1 MTTAPD
7 HRNHRSADPTS
18 PDADEP
24 VAAPPATFEPA
35 PGWAHTL
42 IRLTHHPRLSWI
54 HTLPILY
61 KVLIANAS
69 IIVFGAVV
77 GTMVTYHFSVDHE
90 PLTLSTLI
98 AAFLMI
104 GFPLSVVVNYL
115 VLIAAFRPIEAIQR
129 TANAVRMG
137 DMSARTNPS
146 PLTDPQ
152 ILHLSQTFD
161 ETLDELARDRRE
173 IEALASQVIEAQEQ
187 ERRRLSR
194 ELHDDTAQLLFAQ
207 LLKITTVRA
216 TASGPTR
223 ALTEELESMTVQALE
238 SVRRLALELR
248 PPALDDLGLTDALAD
263 LSQRFSDQLGL
274 PVRFE
279 HRGSRARVPSD
290 VKLVIYRVAQEALT
304 NILKHAEASR
314 VWVTL
319 DRAETEVTISI
330 RDDGRGIERTLVGKS
345 NDRGLGLGLF
355 GMEERVALAGGS
367 FRIWRRGLR
376 GTEVFALIPL
386 LHASPVSAR
395 PEGRVWPRNPRRS
408 IFSVL
413 PDPRLAVVPP
423 GTGNVA
429 SDADDPAR
437 RPDRDGHA
445 IASD

>member
-1 MTTAPD
+1 MRSATR
-7 HRNHRSADPTS
+7 HRNRRSPEPPAAG
-18 PDADEP
+18 PDGPRGSA
-24 VAAPPATFEPA
+24 PATFEPA
-35 PGWAHTL
+35 PGWANAV
-42 IRLTHHPRLSWI
+42 IRLTNHPRLAWL

-61 KVLIANAS
+61 KVLIANAT
-69 IIVFGAVV
+69 IVVTGAVFG
-77 GTMVTYHFSVDHE
+77 TMTTYRFSSDHE

-98 AAFLMI
+98 AAFLVI
-104 GFPLSVVVNYL
+104 GFPISVVVNYL
-115 VLIAAFRPIEAIQR
+115 VLVAAFRPIEALQR

-152 ILHLSQTFD
+152 ILYLSQTFD
-161 ETLDELARDRRE
+161 ATLDELARDRRE

-207 LLKITTVRA
+207 LLKISTVRA
-216 TASGPTR
+216 SSSAPTT
-223 ALTEELESMTVQALE
+223 ALTEELEEMTVQALE

-248 PPALDDLGLTDALAD
+248 PPALDDLGLSDALAD
-263 LSQRFSDQLGL
+263 LCQRFTDQLGT
-274 PVRFE
+274 PVRYE
-279 HRGSRARVPSD
+279 HRGSRAAVPQD

-304 NILKHAEASR
+304 NVAKHAEAAN

-319 DRAETEVTISI
+319 DRVDTEVTISI
-330 RDDGRGIERTLVGKS
+330 RDDGRGIEQTLAAKV

-386 LHASPVSAR
+386 LHATPASAQ
-395 PEGRVWPRNPRRS
+395 PHGRVWPRNSRRS

-413 PDPRLAVVPP
+413 PDARFAATTPAAATRRNRAPEPDPDVVKIA
-423 GTGNVA
+423 T
-429 SDADDPAR
+429 
-437 RPDRDGHA
+437 DGY
-445 IASD
+445 